1 MFEIETNDMLIL
13 GETKLSATAGRLVI
27 TGIASYI
34 DIIYYIYSFIQGC
47 TMHCTTCKLL
57 HL

>member
-1 MFEIETNDMLIL
+1 MLIL

-34 DIIYYIYSFIQGC
+34 DIIYYISSFIQGC